1 MKPNNNSISKV
12 PVMKTFSAS
21 IAAAWRAMAR
31 SEDLVPW
38 RGEKAV
44 HHMTQVEHELRVGVH
59 VKYAG
64 LFAGAGQ
71 GNWEFST
78 TGVNRL
84 IDPPNVLEHARMYV
98 DKKRL
103 ANKP

>member
-1 MKPNNNSISKV
+1 M
-12 PVMKTFSAS
+12 PVVKTFRSS
-21 IAAAWRAMAR
+21 IAAAWRVMAR
-31 SEDLVPW
+31 PEKLVQW

-44 HHMTQVEHELRVGVH
+44 HHMPQVEHELQVGVH